1 MSKTSVIT
9 ARLDSETVAELDRL
23 AAEGDRS
30 RAYLIAKAVNRF
42 VEDERETRDF
52 LQIGIDQANRGDLV
66 LQDEVEAWYEAR
78 LASRTMSVAAE

>member
-9 ARLDSETVAELDRL
+9 SRLDTDTVAALDRL
-23 AAEGDRS
+23 AAASDRS

-42 VEDERETRDF
+42 VEEERETRDF
-52 LQIGIDQANRGDLV
+52 LQVGIDQANSGDVV
-66 LQDEVEAWYEAR
+66 LQEEIEAWYEAR